1 MILAR
6 YIRKGRRAMRICMKV
21 IVLAGSLLIASA
33 LGAMDKQSSGATD
46 IAFVHV
52 NVIPMT
58 SERIL
63 EDQTVIVRGDRI
75 VEIGPSARVRIPERA
90 VRIEG
95 RGYYLLP
102 GLGEMHGHIPPPQAP
117 PEYLEAVL
125 FLYLSNGIT
134 TVRGMLG
141 APGQLELRERAN
153 RGELLSPT
161 LYLAGPSFSDAS
173 INSPEEA
180 VARVREQK
188 QQGWDL
194 LKIHPGLTREEY
206 DAMARTAREV
216 GMRWVGHVPAAVG
229 IVHALEM
236 GQETIDHLD
245 GYIEYLEGEKGPLD
259 RAKLE
264 DIVRRTREAGAWV
277 VPTMALWEVLIGA
290 RDLQTLLAYPEL
302 RYMPPQMVENWTRAH
317 RARLEDPNYKRE
329 RAERIAANR
338 KEILRALH
346 RGGVRILFGTDAPQ
360 QFSVPGFSIHREI
373 PVLLECGLTPYEILQ
388 TATRNVGEYFRHKD
402 RFGTIEVGA
411 RADLILVKGNPLSN
425 VENLKHL
432 AGVMVRGRWIPEEEI
447 QERLE
452 RIAARYRPTA
462 Q

>member
-1 MILAR
+1 
-6 YIRKGRRAMRICMKV
+6 MRIRMKKV
-21 IVLAGSLLIASA
+21 LALAGSLLIASVR
-33 LGAMDKQSSGATD
+33 GATDRPLSGAAD

-52 NVIPMT
+52 AVIPMT
-58 SERIL
+58 SERVW
-63 EDQTVIVRGDRI
+63 EDHTVVVRGDRI
-75 VEIGPSARVRIPERA
+75 VEIGPSARVKVPEGA

-95 RGYYLLP
+95 RGFFLLP

-117 PEYLEAVL
+117 PEYLESVL
-125 FLYLSNGIT
+125 FLYLSNGVT

-141 APGQLELRERAN
+141 APGQLELRERAH

-173 INSPEEA
+173 INSPEDA
-180 VARVREQK
+180 IARVREQK
-188 QQGWDL
+188 RQGWDL

-216 GMRWVGHVPAAVG
+216 GMRWVGHVPEAVG
-229 IVHALEM
+229 LMHALEM

-245 GYIEYLEGEKGPLD
+245 GYIEHLEGDKGPLD
-259 RAKLE
+259 RAKLQ

-290 RDLQTLLAYPEL
+290 RDLPTVLAYPEL
-302 RYMPPQMVENWTRAH
+302 RYMPPQMVESWIRAH
-317 RARLEDPNYKRE
+317 RARLESPTFDPKR
-329 RAERIAANR
+329 AATIAANR

-373 PVLLECGLTPYEILQ
+373 PILRECGLTPFEILQ

-411 RADLILVKGNPLSN
+411 RADLILVKGNPLADL
-425 VENLKHL
+425 ENLKQL
-432 AGVMVRGRWIPEEEI
+432 AGVMVRGRWLPEKEI
-447 QERLE
+447 QERLHQ
-452 RIAARYRPTA
+452 IAARSRPA
-462 Q
+462 SR

>member
-1 MILAR
+1 MI
-6 YIRKGRRAMRICMKV
+6 RRHA
-21 IVLAGSLLIASA
+21 IVAGGLLIVSA
-33 LGAMDKQSSGATD
+33 IGAPGRPSSGATE

-52 NVIPMT
+52 NVLPMT
-58 SERIL
+58 SDRVL
-63 EDQTVIVRGDRI
+63 EDHTVIVRGDRI
-75 VEIGPSARVRIPERA
+75 AEIGPSARVTVPEGA

-95 RGYYLLP
+95 QGYYLLP
-102 GLGEMHGHIPPPQAP
+102 GLGEMHGHIPSPQAP
-117 PEYLEAVL
+117 REYLEAVL
-125 FLYLSNGIT
+125 FLFLSNGVT

-153 RGELLSPT
+153 RGEILSPT

-180 VARVREQK
+180 IARVREQK

-206 DAMARTAREV
+206 EAMARTAREV
-216 GMRWVGHVPAAVG
+216 SMRWVGHVPAAVG

-245 GYIEYLEGEKGPLD
+245 GYIEYLEGDKGPLD
-259 RAKLE
+259 RVKLE

-290 RDLQTLLAYPEL
+290 RDLETLLAYPEL

-317 RARLEDPNYKRE
+317 RARVEHPNFDRKR
-329 RAERIAANR
+329 AATIAANR
-338 KEILRALH
+338 KEVLRALH

-373 PVLLECGLTPYEILQ
+373 PVLLECGLTPYEILR

-411 RADLILVKGNPLSN
+411 RADLILVKGNPLAN
-425 VENLKHL
+425 LENLRHL
-432 AGVMVRGRWIPEEEI
+432 AGVMVRGRWLSEREI

-452 RIAARYRPTA
+452 QTAARSRPA
-462 Q
+462 SR

>member
-1 MILAR
+1 
-6 YIRKGRRAMRICMKV
+6 MRIRWTL
-21 IVLAGSLLIASA
+21 IALTGSLLIGSTFGARSA
-33 LGAMDKQSSGATD
+33 RSPSATEV
-46 IAFVHV
+46 AFLHV

-58 SERIL
+58 AERIL
-63 EDQTVIVRGDRI
+63 EDHTVLVRGDRI
-75 VEIGPSARVRIPERA
+75 VEIGPSARVNVPEGA

-117 PEYLEAVL
+117 REYLEAIL
-125 FLYLSNGIT
+125 FLYLSNGVT

-153 RGELLSPT
+153 RGEILSPT

-180 VARVREQK
+180 IARVREQK

-206 DAMARTAREV
+206 DAMARTAKEV

-245 GYIEYLEGEKGPLD
+245 GYIEYLEGDKGPLD

-290 RDLQTLLAYPEL
+290 RDLETLLAYPEL
-302 RYMPPQMVENWTRAH
+302 RYMPPQVVESWTRAH
-317 RARLEDPNYKRE
+317 RARLSDPQYDRK

-373 PVLLECGLTPYEILQ
+373 PVMLECGLTPYEILQ

-411 RADLILVKGNPLSN
+411 RADLILVKGNPLSDLGH
-425 VENLKHL
+425 LKHL
-432 AGVMVRGRWIPEEEI
+432 AGVMVRGRWIAEAEI
-447 QERLE
+447 QQRLE
-452 RIAARYRPTA
+452 RLAATYRAGSPSR
-462 Q
+462 

>member
-1 MILAR
+1 MIRMTA
-6 YIRKGRRAMRICMKV
+6 
-21 IVLAGSLLIASA
+21 IVLAGGLLIAPV
-33 LGAMDKQSSGATD
+33 LGAMGGQSSGATE

-63 EDQTVIVRGDRI
+63 EDHTVIVRGDRI
-75 VEIGPSARVRIPERA
+75 VEVGPSARVKIPEGA
-90 VRIEG
+90 IRIEG

-180 VARVREQK
+180 IARVREQK

-194 LKIHPGLTREEY
+194 LKIHPGLTLEEY
-206 DAMARTAREV
+206 EAMARTAREV

-229 IVHALEM
+229 LVRALEM

-245 GYIEYLEGEKGPLD
+245 GYIEYLEGDTGPLD
-259 RAKLE
+259 RTKLE

-290 RDLQTLLAYPEL
+290 RPLEVLLAYSEL

-317 RARLEDPNYKRE
+317 RARLENPNYSRE

-360 QFSVPGFSIHREI
+360 QFSVPGFSLHREI
-373 PVLLECGLTPYEILQ
+373 PILLECGLTPYEILQ

-411 RADLILVKGNPLSN
+411 RADLILVKGNPLAN
-425 VENLKHL
+425 LENLKQL
-432 AGVMVRGRWIPEEEI
+432 AGVMVRGRWLSEKEI

-452 RIAARYRPTA
+452 HIAARYRPTA
-462 Q
+462 K